1 MGKTGRD
8 AQDEG
13 EIMPPE
19 TGDVDAARGAD
30 GARQLP
36 PLIDQADGG
45 VLEIYLIRPIQKFIA
60 AVTLWVKR
68 LLRATFWSGLAIAF
82 IYVGLLIWQ
91 INRPTGDW
99 ASGKRDWQALLTL
112 SEIQILAGLKTADRG
127 ASPELDAGIAEISD
141 AVAVDEEVAVLSDLP
156 ALPDASVAEPNIEP
170 GIEPN
175 TEPGIELATE
185 ETNNDATAPAGVAS
199 TTHDA
204 DLRAEQAAHQATKA
218 ALLAAQDKLSQL
230 RLQRE
235 DRGVAKKRTSAR
247 ANLAELILRLDHG
260 ADFSVLLANARA
272 DGLLTD
278 SEVTALVPFAETGVN
293 WSALIRADYQRLKR
307 QLTLIEPAPE
317 TVAVPDSPPPVLS
330 WLHEWSRG
338 LVSLQRLPEAPL
350 VVAGEPALAQ
360 IEMALAGQQYE
371 VALALLAQPEIVTLM
386 PAAPMPRE
394 QAMTARQELN
404 ARLTQAARHQQWL
417 AQLKQDLLMGQR
429 P

>member
-45 VLEIYLIRPIQKFIA
+45 VIEIYLIRPIQKFIA

-127 ASPELDAGIAEISD
+127 ASPELDAEIAEISD
-141 AVAVDEEVAVLSDLP
+141 AVAIDEEVSVLSDLP
-156 ALPDASVAEPNIEP
+156 ALPDASVADPNIEP
-170 GIEPN
+170 
-175 TEPGIELATE
+175 ATE
-185 ETNNDATAPAGVAS
+185 ETDNDATAPASVAS
-199 TTHDA
+199 ITHDA

-235 DRGVAKKRTSAR
+235 DRGVAQKRTSAR

-278 SEVTALVPFAETGVN
+278 SEVTSLVPFAETGVN

-394 QAMTARQELN
+394 KAMTARQELS
-404 ARLTQAARHQQWL
+404 ARLMQAARHKEWL
-417 AQLKQDLLMGQR
+417 AQLKQDFLMGQR

>member
-1 MGKTGRD
+1 MEKTGRD

-45 VLEIYLIRPIQKFIA
+45 VIEIYLIRPIQKFIA
-60 AVTLWVKR
+60 TVTLWVKR

-127 ASPELDAGIAEISD
+127 ASPELDAEIAEISD

-156 ALPDASVAEPNIEP
+156 ALPDASVAEPN
-170 GIEPN
+170 
-175 TEPGIELATE
+175 TEPGIELAIE
-185 ETNNDATAPAGVAS
+185 ETNNDATAPTGVAS
-199 TTHDA
+199 TTNDA
-204 DLRAEQAAHQATKA
+204 ALRAEQAAHQATKA

-235 DRGVAKKRTSAR
+235 DRGVAQKRTSAR

-278 SEVTALVPFAETGVN
+278 SEVTSLVPFAETGVN
-293 WSALIRADYQRLKR
+293 WSALIRADYQRLKS

-330 WLHEWSRG
+330 WLHDWSRG

-350 VVAGEPALAQ
+350 VVVGEPALAQ

>member
-1 MGKTGRD
+1 M
-8 AQDEG
+8 
-13 EIMPPE
+13 I
-19 TGDVDAARGAD
+19 
-30 GARQLP
+30 
-36 PLIDQADGG
+36 
-45 VLEIYLIRPIQKFIA
+45 EIYLIRPIQKFIA

-127 ASPELDAGIAEISD
+127 ASPELDAENAEISD

-199 TTHDA
+199 IAHDA

-235 DRGVAKKRTSAR
+235 DRGVAQKRTSAR
-247 ANLAELILRLDHG
+247 AKLAELILRLDHG

-278 SEVTALVPFAETGVN
+278 SEVTSLVPFAETGVN
-293 WSALIRADYQRLKR
+293 WSALIMADYHRLKS

-317 TVAVPDSPPPVLS
+317 TVAVPDNPPPVLS

-371 VALALLAQPEIVTLM
+371 VALALLARPEIVTLM

-394 QAMTARQELN
+394 QAMTARRELS

-417 AQLKQDLLMGQR
+417 AQLKQDFLMGQR

>member
-45 VLEIYLIRPIQKFIA
+45 VIEIYLIRPIQKFIA
-60 AVTLWVKR
+60 AVTLWFKR

-127 ASPELDAGIAEISD
+127 ASPELDAEIAEISD
-141 AVAVDEEVAVLSDLP
+141 AVAIDEEVSVLSDLP
-156 ALPDASVAEPNIEP
+156 ALPDASVADPNIEP
-170 GIEPN
+170 
-175 TEPGIELATE
+175 ATE
-185 ETNNDATAPAGVAS
+185 ETDNDATAPASVAS
-199 TTHDA
+199 ITHDA

-235 DRGVAKKRTSAR
+235 DRGVAQKRTSAH

-278 SEVTALVPFAETGVN
+278 SEVTSLVRFAETGVN

-350 VVAGEPALAQ
+350 AVAGEPALAQ

-394 QAMTARQELN
+394 KAMTARQELS
-404 ARLTQAARHQQWL
+404 ARLMQAARHKEWL
-417 AQLKQDLLMGQR
+417 AQLKQDFLMGQR

>member
-45 VLEIYLIRPIQKFIA
+45 VIEIYLIRPIQKFIA

-127 ASPELDAGIAEISD
+127 ASPELDAEIAEISD
-141 AVAVDEEVAVLSDLP
+141 AVAIDEEVSVLSDLP
-156 ALPDASVAEPNIEP
+156 ALPDASVADPNIEP
-170 GIEPN
+170 
-175 TEPGIELATE
+175 ATE
-185 ETNNDATAPAGVAS
+185 ETDNDATAPASVAS
-199 TTHDA
+199 ITHDA

-235 DRGVAKKRTSAR
+235 DSGVAQKRTSAR

-278 SEVTALVPFAETGVN
+278 SEVTSLVRFAETGVN

-394 QAMTARQELN
+394 KAMTARQELS
-404 ARLTQAARHQQWL
+404 ARLMQAARHKEWL
-417 AQLKQDLLMGQR
+417 AQLKQDFLMGQR

>member
-1 MGKTGRD
+1 MAKTGRD
-8 AQDEG
+8 AQDDD

-19 TGDVDAARGAD
+19 SGGTDAARGAD

-45 VLEIYLIRPIQKFIA
+45 VIEIYLIRPVQKFVASIIFW
-60 AVTLWVKR
+60 LER
-68 LLRATFWSGLAIAF
+68 LLRATLWSGLAIAF

-127 ASPELDAGIAEISD
+127 ASPELDAEIAEISD

-170 GIEPN
+170 GIE
-175 TEPGIELATE
+175 LATE
-185 ETNNDATAPAGVAS
+185 ETNNDVTAPAGVAS

-235 DRGVAKKRTSAR
+235 DRGVAQKRTSAR

-278 SEVTALVPFAETGVN
+278 SEVTSLVPFAETGVN
-293 WSALIRADYQRLKR
+293 WSALIMADYHRLKS

-317 TVAVPDSPPPVLS
+317 TVAVPDNPPPVLS

-350 VVAGEPALAQ
+350 VVVGEPALAQ

>member
-45 VLEIYLIRPIQKFIA
+45 VLEIYLIRPIKKFIA

-127 ASPELDAGIAEISD
+127 ASPELDAEIAEISD
-141 AVAVDEEVAVLSDLP
+141 AVPVDEEVAVLSDLS

-170 GIEPN
+170 DIEPN
-175 TEPGIELATE
+175 IELATE
-185 ETNNDATAPAGVAS
+185 ETNNDATAPASVAS

-235 DRGVAKKRTSAR
+235 DRGVAQKRTSAR

-278 SEVTALVPFAETGVN
+278 SEVTSLVRFAETGVN
-293 WSALIRADYQRLKR
+293 WSALIRADYQRLQR
-307 QLTLIEPAPE
+307 QLTLIEPAPD
-317 TVAVPDSPPPVLS
+317 TIAVPDSPPPVLS

-386 PAAPMPRE
+386 PDAPMPRE
-394 QAMTARQELN
+394 KAMTARQELS
-404 ARLTQAARHQQWL
+404 ARLMQAARHQEWL
-417 AQLKQDLLMGQR
+417 AQLQQDFLMGQR

>member
-45 VLEIYLIRPIQKFIA
+45 VIEIYLIRPIQKFIA

-127 ASPELDAGIAEISD
+127 ASPELDAEIAEISD
-141 AVAVDEEVAVLSDLP
+141 AVAIDEEVSVLSDLP
-156 ALPDASVAEPNIEP
+156 ALPDASVADPNIEP
-170 GIEPN
+170 
-175 TEPGIELATE
+175 ATG
-185 ETNNDATAPAGVAS
+185 ETDNDATAPASVAS
-199 TTHDA
+199 ITHDA

-235 DRGVAKKRTSAR
+235 DSGVAQKRTSAR

-278 SEVTALVPFAETGVN
+278 SEVTSLVRFAETGVN

-386 PAAPMPRE
+386 PAAPVPRE
-394 QAMTARQELN
+394 QAMTARQKLS
-404 ARLTQAARHQQWL
+404 ARLTQAARHQEWL
-417 AQLKQDLLMGQR
+417 AQLKQDFLMGQR

>member
-45 VLEIYLIRPIQKFIA
+45 VIEIYLIRPIQKFIA

-82 IYVGLLIWQ
+82 VYVGLLIWQ

-127 ASPELDAGIAEISD
+127 ASPELDAEIAEISD
-141 AVAVDEEVAVLSDLP
+141 AVAIDEEVSVLSDLP
-156 ALPDASVAEPNIEP
+156 ALPDASVADPNIEP
-170 GIEPN
+170 
-175 TEPGIELATE
+175 ATE
-185 ETNNDATAPAGVAS
+185 ETDNDAKAPASVAS
-199 TTHDA
+199 ITHDA

-235 DRGVAKKRTSAR
+235 DRGVAQKRTSAR

-278 SEVTALVPFAETGVN
+278 SEVTSLVRFAETGVN

-386 PAAPMPRE
+386 PAAPVPRE
-394 QAMTARQELN
+394 QAMTARQKLS
-404 ARLTQAARHQQWL
+404 ARLTQATRHQEWL
-417 AQLKQDLLMGQR
+417 AQLKQDFLMGQR

>member
-1 MGKTGRD
+1 
-8 AQDEG
+8 
-13 EIMPPE
+13 
-19 TGDVDAARGAD
+19 
-30 GARQLP
+30 
-36 PLIDQADGG
+36 
-45 VLEIYLIRPIQKFIA
+45 
-60 AVTLWVKR
+60 
-68 LLRATFWSGLAIAF
+68 
-82 IYVGLLIWQ
+82 
-91 INRPTGDW
+91 
-99 ASGKRDWQALLTL
+99 
-112 SEIQILAGLKTADRG
+112 
-127 ASPELDAGIAEISD
+127 
-141 AVAVDEEVAVLSDLP
+141 
-156 ALPDASVAEPNIEP
+156 
-170 GIEPN
+170 
-175 TEPGIELATE
+175 
-185 ETNNDATAPAGVAS
+185 
-199 TTHDA
+199 
-204 DLRAEQAAHQATKA
+204 
-218 ALLAAQDKLSQL
+218 LAAQDKLSQL

-235 DRGVAKKRTSAR
+235 DRGVAQKRTSAR

-260 ADFSVLLANARA
+260 AEFSVLLANARA

-278 SEVTALVPFAETGVN
+278 SEVTSLVPFAETGVN
-293 WSALIRADYQRLKR
+293 WSALIMADYHRLKS

-317 TVAVPDSPPPVLS
+317 TVAVPDNPPPVLS

-350 VVAGEPALAQ
+350 VVAGEPPLAQ

>member
-45 VLEIYLIRPIQKFIA
+45 VIEIYLIQPIQKYIT
-60 AVTLWVKR
+60 AVTLRVKR

-127 ASPELDAGIAEISD
+127 ASPELDAEIAEISD
-141 AVAVDEEVAVLSDLP
+141 AVPVDEEVAVLSDLP

-170 GIEPN
+170 DIEPN
-175 TEPGIELATE
+175 IEPNIELTTE

-199 TTHDA
+199 ITHDA

-235 DRGVAKKRTSAR
+235 DRGVAQKRTSAR

-278 SEVTALVPFAETGVN
+278 SEVTSLVRFAETGVN
-293 WSALIRADYQRLKR
+293 WSALIRADYQRLQR

-317 TVAVPDSPPPVLS
+317 TIAVPDSPPPVLS

-386 PAAPMPRE
+386 PDAPMPRE
-394 QAMTARQELN
+394 KAMTARQELS
-404 ARLTQAARHQQWL
+404 ARLMQAARHQEWL
-417 AQLKQDLLMGQR
+417 AQLKRDFLMGQR

>member
-13 EIMPPE
+13 EVMPPE

-30 GARQLP
+30 GAHQLP

-45 VLEIYLIRPIQKFIA
+45 VIEIYLIRPIQKFIA

-127 ASPELDAGIAEISD
+127 ASPELDAEIAEISD
-141 AVAVDEEVAVLSDLP
+141 AVAIDEEVSVLSDLP
-156 ALPDASVAEPNIEP
+156 ALPDASVADPNIEP
-170 GIEPN
+170 
-175 TEPGIELATE
+175 ATE
-185 ETNNDATAPAGVAS
+185 ETDNDATAPASVAS
-199 TTHDA
+199 ITHDA

-235 DRGVAKKRTSAR
+235 DRGVAQKRTSAR

-278 SEVTALVPFAETGVN
+278 SEVTSLVPFAETGVN
-293 WSALIRADYQRLKR
+293 WSALIMADYHRLKS

-317 TVAVPDSPPPVLS
+317 TIAVPDSPPPVLS

-360 IEMALAGQQYE
+360 IEMALAGKQYE

-394 QAMTARQELN
+394 KAMTARQELS
-404 ARLTQAARHQQWL
+404 ARLMQAARHKEWL
-417 AQLKQDLLMGQR
+417 AQLKQDFLMGQR

>member
-45 VLEIYLIRPIQKFIA
+45 VIEIYLIRPIQKFIA

-127 ASPELDAGIAEISD
+127 ASPELDAEIAEISD
-141 AVAVDEEVAVLSDLP
+141 AVAIDEEVSVLSDLP
-156 ALPDASVAEPNIEP
+156 ALPDASVADPNIEP
-170 GIEPN
+170 
-175 TEPGIELATE
+175 ATE
-185 ETNNDATAPAGVAS
+185 ETDNDATAPASVAS
-199 TTHDA
+199 ITHDA

-235 DRGVAKKRTSAR
+235 DRGVAQKRTSAR

-278 SEVTALVPFAETGVN
+278 SEVTSLVRFAETGVN

-386 PAAPMPRE
+386 PDAPMPRE
-394 QAMTARQELN
+394 KAMTARQELS
-404 ARLTQAARHQQWL
+404 ARLMQAARHQEWL
-417 AQLKQDLLMGQR
+417 AQLKRDFLMGQR

>member
-45 VLEIYLIRPIQKFIA
+45 VIEIYLIRPIQKFIA

-82 IYVGLLIWQ
+82 VYVGLLIWQ

-127 ASPELDAGIAEISD
+127 ASPELDAEIAEISD
-141 AVAVDEEVAVLSDLP
+141 AVAIDEEVSVLSDLP
-156 ALPDASVAEPNIEP
+156 ALPDASVADPNIEP
-170 GIEPN
+170 
-175 TEPGIELATE
+175 ATE
-185 ETNNDATAPAGVAS
+185 ETDNDAKAPASVAS
-199 TTHDA
+199 ITHDA

-235 DRGVAKKRTSAR
+235 DRGVAQKRTSAR

-278 SEVTALVPFAETGVN
+278 SEVTSLVRFAETGVN

-386 PAAPMPRE
+386 PAAPVPRE
-394 QAMTARQELN
+394 QAMTARQKLS
-404 ARLTQAARHQQWL
+404 ARLTQAARHQEWL
-417 AQLKQDLLMGQR
+417 AQLKQDFLMGQR

>member
-45 VLEIYLIRPIQKFIA
+45 VIEIYLIRPIQKFIA
-60 AVTLWVKR
+60 AVTLWVKC

-112 SEIQILAGLKTADRG
+112 SEIQILVGLKTADRG
-127 ASPELDAGIAEISD
+127 ASPELDAEIAEISD
-141 AVAVDEEVAVLSDLP
+141 AVAVDEAVSVLSDLP
-156 ALPDASVAEPNIEP
+156 ALPDASVAGSN
-170 GIEPN
+170 
-175 TEPGIELATE
+175 IELATE
-185 ETNNDATAPAGVAS
+185 ETNNDAKAPAGVAS

-204 DLRAEQAAHQATKA
+204 ALRAEQAAHQATKA
-218 ALLAAQDKLSQL
+218 ALLAAQDKLSHL

-235 DRGVAKKRTSAR
+235 DRGVAQKRTSAR

-278 SEVTALVPFAETGVN
+278 SEVTSLVPFAETGVN
-293 WSALIRADYQRLKR
+293 WTALIMADYHRLKS

-317 TVAVPDSPPPVLS
+317 TIAVPDSPPPVLS

-394 QAMTARQELN
+394 KAMTARQELS
-404 ARLTQAARHQQWL
+404 ARLMQAARHKEWL
-417 AQLKQDLLMGQR
+417 AQLKQDFLMGQR

>member
-45 VLEIYLIRPIQKFIA
+45 VIEIYLIRPIQKFIA

-127 ASPELDAGIAEISD
+127 ASPELDAEIAEISD
-141 AVAVDEEVAVLSDLP
+141 AVAIDEEVSALSDLP
-156 ALPDASVAEPNIEP
+156 ALPDASVADPNIEP
-170 GIEPN
+170 
-175 TEPGIELATE
+175 ATE
-185 ETNNDATAPAGVAS
+185 ETDNDATAPASVAS
-199 TTHDA
+199 ITHDA

-230 RLQRE
+230 HLQRE
-235 DRGVAKKRTSAR
+235 DRGVAQKRTSAR

-278 SEVTALVPFAETGVN
+278 SEVTSLVPFAETGVN

-350 VVAGEPALAQ
+350 AVAGEPALAQ

-417 AQLKQDLLMGQR
+417 AQLKQDFLMGQR

>member
-13 EIMPPE
+13 EIISPE

-127 ASPELDAGIAEISD
+127 ASPELDAEIAEISD
-141 AVAVDEEVAVLSDLP
+141 AVPVDEEVSVLSDLP

-175 TEPGIELATE
+175 IEPNIELATE
-185 ETNNDATAPAGVAS
+185 ETNNDATAPASVAS
-199 TTHDA
+199 ITHDA
-204 DLRAEQAAHQATKA
+204 DLRAEQ
-218 ALLAAQDKLSQL
+218 AAQDKLSQL

-235 DRGVAKKRTSAR
+235 DRGVAQKRTSAR

-278 SEVTALVPFAETGVN
+278 SEVTPLVPFAETGVN
-293 WSALIRADYQRLKR
+293 WSALIMADYQRLKR

-317 TVAVPDSPPPVLS
+317 TIAVPDSPPPVLS

-371 VALALLAQPEIVTLM
+371 AALALLAQPEIVTLM

-394 QAMTARQELN
+394 KAMTARQELS
-404 ARLTQAARHQQWL
+404 ARLMQAARHQEWL
-417 AQLKQDLLMGQR
+417 AQLKRDFLMGQR

>member
-45 VLEIYLIRPIQKFIA
+45 VIEIYLIRPIQKFIA

-127 ASPELDAGIAEISD
+127 ASPELDAEIAEISD
-141 AVAVDEEVAVLSDLP
+141 AVAIDEEVSVLSDLP
-156 ALPDASVAEPNIEP
+156 ALPDASVADPNIEP
-170 GIEPN
+170 
-175 TEPGIELATE
+175 ATE
-185 ETNNDATAPAGVAS
+185 ETDNDATAPASVAS
-199 TTHDA
+199 ITHDA

-235 DRGVAKKRTSAR
+235 DSGVAQKRTSAR

-278 SEVTALVPFAETGVN
+278 SEVTSLVRFAETGVN

-350 VVAGEPALAQ
+350 AVAGEPALAQ

-394 QAMTARQELN
+394 KAMTARQELS
-404 ARLTQAARHQQWL
+404 ARLMQAARHKEWL
-417 AQLKQDLLMGQR
+417 AQLKQDFLMGQR

>member
-45 VLEIYLIRPIQKFIA
+45 VIEIYLIRPIQKFIA

-127 ASPELDAGIAEISD
+127 ASPELDAEIAEISD
-141 AVAVDEEVAVLSDLP
+141 AVAIDEEVSVLSDLP
-156 ALPDASVAEPNIEP
+156 ALPDASVADPHIEP
-170 GIEPN
+170 
-175 TEPGIELATE
+175 ATE
-185 ETNNDATAPAGVAS
+185 ETDNDATAPASVAS
-199 TTHDA
+199 ITHDA

-235 DRGVAKKRTSAR
+235 DSGVAQKRTSAR

-278 SEVTALVPFAETGVN
+278 SEVTSLVRFAETGVN

-394 QAMTARQELN
+394 QAMTARQELS

-417 AQLKQDLLMGQR
+417 AQLKQDFLMGQR

>member
-45 VLEIYLIRPIQKFIA
+45 VIEIYLIRPIQKFIA
-60 AVTLWVKR
+60 AVTLWFKR

-127 ASPELDAGIAEISD
+127 ASPELDAEIAEISD
-141 AVAVDEEVAVLSDLP
+141 AVAIDEEVSVLSDLP
-156 ALPDASVAEPNIEP
+156 ALPDASVADPNIEP
-170 GIEPN
+170 
-175 TEPGIELATE
+175 ATE
-185 ETNNDATAPAGVAS
+185 ETDNDATAPASVAS
-199 TTHDA
+199 ITHDA

-235 DRGVAKKRTSAR
+235 DRGVAQKRTSAH

-278 SEVTALVPFAETGVN
+278 SEVTSLVRFAETGVN

-350 VVAGEPALAQ
+350 AVAGEPALAQ

-394 QAMTARQELN
+394 KAMTARQELS
-404 ARLTQAARHQQWL
+404 ARLMQAARHQEWL
-417 AQLKQDLLMGQR
+417 AQLKQDFLMGQR